1 MDSKRMSEADLFPE
15 KKLLLGG
22 FAGLAAAIIGAI
34 IWAVVTVTTKY
45 QIGWMALGVGALVGF
60 ALRIGNGGKT
70 FGILGA
76 FLALFGCVLGN
87 YFSLI
92 ALAAAEQHLPF
103 FTVLN
108 NTDTAKVISA
118 MWEDFIS
125 ASVLFYAIAAY
136 EGYKFSAF
144 RPSNVSSGSE
154 SAPRQ
159 QTAGVVPT
167 DQADAQGRR

>member
-1 MDSKRMSEADLFPE
+1 MSEADLFPE

-34 IWAVVTVTTKY
+34 IWAVVTVTTRY

-60 ALRIGNGGKT
+60 ALRIGNGGKA

-76 FLALFGCVLGN
+76 FLALFGCFLGN

-92 ALAAAEQHLPF
+92 AFASAEQHVAF
-103 FTVLN
+103 FTMLN
-108 NTDTAKVISA
+108 NADPAKVINA

-144 RPSNVSSGSE
+144 RASNIS
-154 SAPRQ
+154 SAPD
-159 QTAGVVPT
+159 TALQHKSAEVARA
-167 DQADAQGRR
+167 DQVDAQGRR